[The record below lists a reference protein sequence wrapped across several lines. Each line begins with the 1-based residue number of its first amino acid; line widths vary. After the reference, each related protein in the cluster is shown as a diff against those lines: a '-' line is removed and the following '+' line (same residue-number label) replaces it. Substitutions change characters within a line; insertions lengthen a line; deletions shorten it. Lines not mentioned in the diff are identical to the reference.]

1 LAAGGDTA
9 LLDFLELEYAP
20 AVAAAAAGM
29 MELSAGGEMPLLD
42 FLDGFTELELE
53 LDCFV
58 DFAGLVGFV
67 LPEDAATK
75 LEPVRFGVNARSPG
89 WWLTLWPLS

>member
-9 LLDFLELEYAP
+9 LLDFLELEYA
-20 AVAAAAAGM
+20 AALAAAAGM
-29 MELSAGGEMPLLD
+29 MALSAGGEMPLLD

-58 DFAGLVGFV
+58 DLLGLLGFV
-67 LPEDAATK
+67 LPEGAATK
-75 LEPVRFGVNARSPG
+75 LEPVKLGVNARSPG
-89 WWLTLWPLS
+89 

>member
-9 LLDFLELEYAP
+9 LLDFLASVYAP
-20 AVAAAAAGM
+20 EIAAAAGM
-29 MELSAGGEMPLLD
+29 MALSAGGEMPLLD

-58 DFAGLVGFV
+58 DLLGLEGFV
-67 LPEDAATK
+67 LPEGAATK
-75 LEPVRFGVNARSPG
+75 LEPVRLGVKARSPG
-89 WWLTLWPLS
+89 WCLTLWPLS

>member
-9 LLDFLELEYAP
+9 LLDFLELECAP
-20 AVAAAAAGM
+20 VIAAAAAAGM

-58 DFAGLVGFV
+58 DLLGLVGFV
-67 LPEDAATK
+67 PPKGAATE
-75 LEPVRFGVNARSPG
+75 LEPVKLGVKARSPG
-89 WWLTLWPLS
+89 

>member
-1 LAAGGDTA
+1 MAAGGDTA

-20 AVAAAAAGM
+20 AIAAAGM

-58 DFAGLVGFV
+58 DFPGLVGFV
-67 LPEDAATK
+67 LPEGAATE
-75 LEPVRFGVNARSPG
+75 LEPVKLGVNARSPG
-89 WWLTLWPLS
+89 